1 MQDLQLLHLLL
12 EDPDVVHEGHH
23 PVRGHRGGVE
33 AGSCQQRRDVDGHG
47 ALGGVQHEQFAPGEA
62 QQGHLVRHLQI
73 REEGDV
79 AGPLHGAEKHPRR
92 QLTDVLDAH
101 QVVALQALRAEA
113 GGRVGLGPQQQRDV
127 ARQVGVALQGVSV
140 GQGKL
145 TVEGL
150 GGNSAPLHR
159 CKGKKNTNDR
169 INGRHQK
176 YD

>member
-1 MQDLQLLHLLL
+1 MQDLELLHLFL

-33 AGSCQQRRDVDGHG
+33 AGGCQQRRDVDGHG
-47 ALGGVQHEQFAPGEA
+47 ALGGVQHEQLAPGEA
-62 QQGHLVRHLQI
+62 QQGHLVRHLQV

-79 AGPLHGAEKHPRR
+79 AGPLDGAEEHPRR

-127 ARQVGVALQGVSV
+127 ARQVGVAL
-140 GQGKL
+140 
-145 TVEGL
+145 
-150 GGNSAPLHR
+150 
-159 CKGKKNTNDR
+159 
-169 INGRHQK
+169 
-176 YD
+176 